1 MRVCGRPD
9 LIPAGWCD
17 PVAVPGTGR
26 AGFGS
31 PRREEAARP
40 WPGDHAVVTK
50 RRRSLRALQRIEGDL
65 AGSDPGLDALF
76 RSFARRTRGY
86 DLSWVEKID
95 RRPCL
100 LSRMFG
106 RRQRERTLTGRT
118 KDWTADNWQDP

>member
-1 MRVCGRPD
+1 MRVCGHPD

-17 PVAVPGTGR
+17 PVAVPGAGR

-40 WPGDHAVVTK
+40 WRGDHAVVTM
-50 RRRSLRALQRIEGDL
+50 RRRSLRALQRIERDL

-76 RSFARRTRGY
+76 RSFSRRTRGY
-86 DLSWVEKID
+86 DLSWVEKVD

-100 LSRMFG
+100 LSRLFG
-106 RRQRERTLTGRT
+106 RQRHERALTERM
-118 KDWTADNWQDP
+118 KDWTAENWKDP